1 MVKGQGHSTIA
12 PKSLFLTKVVI
23 SCHIADFN
31 VFLNKSISWTIQQI
45 LKNDQYFWIYG
56 D

>member
-12 PKSLFLTKVVI
+12 PKSLFLAKAVI

-31 VFLNKSISWTIQQI
+31 VFLNKSISRTIQI